1 MDDLTIMAKSV
12 PEGRWILEDLV
23 ELTYWARMEFKP
35 EKSRSLVLKKGCIQ
49 DLFHFRIKDTIMKMV
64 QERPVKSLGNW
75 YMADLND
82 KQSVRDIIQV
92 DTWMTEKSG
101 LPGKYKAWG
110 YQHGVVPRLL
120 WPLLVYEV
128 SVSTVEGLERKINTY
143 LRRWLVA
150 PRSFCFIGLNST
162 GSKLQL
168 PVTSVLEEYKATKT
182 CQAIMLRDS
191 KDERVCQAG
200 IVVRT
205 GCKWSASRALT
216 EAED

>member
-1 MDDLTIMAKSV
+1 
-12 PEGRWILEDLV
+12 
-23 ELTYWARMEFKP
+23 
-35 EKSRSLVLKKGCIQ
+35 
-49 DLFHFRIKDTIMKMV
+49 MKMV

-205 GCKWSASRALT
+205 GCKCSVTFFPYPLAESADEKNLNIFSSATSSSDSCPFLSDTVSKPYSMAGLT
-216 EAED
+216 TVLYTFPLILADIF